1 MYEVIIL
8 GGGPAGLTAAVYV
21 ARKKLNAMLICK
33 ELGGQPTQTSGIENY
48 MGYQYIEGAELM
60 EKFEKQVSQFPL
72 EQKTDTQV
80 VSLSRIDGG
89 FRVGTADNETYDAQT
104 VIIATGARPR
114 ELNAP
119 GEQKLRGRGVTY
131 CEICD
136 GPLFAGQPVAVI
148 GGGNSG
154 VSAADDMLKI
164 ASHVYLAS
172 KTGLT
177 ADPVL
182 IDKVKD
188 AKNITILTEHDVVE
202 ITGDSRVDG
211 IVLKNNKTGKTNKLD
226 VAGVLVEIGLMPN
239 TEFARNLVGVNEV
252 GEIVVDCLCHT
263 NMPGI
268 FAAGDVTNVPGKQ
281 IVVAAGEGA
290 KAALQAHNYLQRQVK
305 VLAGQEGG

>member
-21 ARKKLNAMLICK
+21 ARKKLNVMLICK
-33 ELGGQPTQTSGIENY
+33 DLGGQPTQTSGIENY
-48 MGYQYIEGAELM
+48 MGYQYIEGSELM
-60 EKFEKQVSQFPL
+60 GKFEKQVSQFPL

-89 FRVGTADNETYDAQT
+89 FRVGTSDNETYDAQT

-164 ASHVYLAS
+164 ASHVYLAG
-172 KTGLT
+172 KTRLT

-188 AKNITILTEHDVVE
+188 AKNITILTENDVVE
-202 ITGDSRVDG
+202 IVGESRVEA
-211 IVLKNNKTGKTNKLD
+211 IVLKDIKTGKTNKFD

-239 TEFARNLVGVNEV
+239 TEFARNLLGLNEA
-252 GEIVVDCLCHT
+252 GEIIVDCLCHT
-263 NMPGI
+263 SVPGI

-290 KAALQAHNYLQRQVK
+290 KAALQAHSYLQRQVK
-305 VLAGQEGG
+305 VLAG